1 VTVSLNGQII
11 GQASIATRALLNREL
26 EQAGLTFE
34 QSVALNLAAS
44 GGSVTADALAGGL
57 RIPVADAEAALSGLA
72 GAGLLEPDG
81 TITAAGRAIQQQVG
95 ARIAGIT
102 ARLYGDLPADD
113 LVTAARVLTEVT
125 ARANAEL
132 A

>member
-1 VTVSLNGQII
+1 MTLSLNGQII

-26 EQAGLTFE
+26 DQVGLTFE

-44 GGSVTADALAGGL
+44 GAPVTADTLASPL
-57 RIPVADAEAALSGLA
+57 RIPAAAAGAALSGLVE
-72 GAGLLEPDG
+72 AGLLEPDG
-81 TITAAGRAIQQQVG
+81 TITAAGRATQQQVG
-95 ARIAGIT
+95 ARIAAIT
-102 ARLYGDLPADD
+102 ARLYGDLPAGD